1 MNIPI
6 YRAKVKGSDKLIEGW
21 FFKTSKAAYIIPIAT
36 YFTYIEIELE
46 TLEIY
51 SFPDSEVKE
60 FKKLN

>member
-6 YRAKVKGSDKLIEGW
+6 YRAKVKGSNKSIEGW

-46 TLEIY
+46 TLEIC
-51 SFPDSEVKE
+51 SFTDSEVKE
-60 FKKLN
+60 FKKLI